1 MANNNRLCYD
11 TGKLAM
17 QSLLK
22 DTFKLAEQ
30 LLQLEQDDATMPRH
44 DVGTL
49 SSQLSLELPQHGATQ
64 DEVFAKMSAVLRA
77 TPQTSS
83 PRFLNQLFGGRQ
95 NYAAAADMLTALLN
109 VSMYTY
115 KAAGAQILVEQQLV
129 QHMAKFAGFTNAEGI
144 ICPGGS
150 MANFV
155 GMMMG
160 RDRANPSFR
169 EHGSDGRQHTFY
181 VSDHSHYSVDKAA
194 AMLGVGRANVR
205 KISSDNRGRMN
216 ADDLAKVI
224 ETDIANGCVPCA
236 VIATCG
242 TTVLGAF
249 DPLKQIA
256 SVCRKHDIWLHA
268 DGAFG
273 GPALLHRQHRDLL
286 DGIEYADSLT
296 WDAHKVMG
304 VPLTCSMLLCQHQGK
319 LSKSVQQDAE
329 YLFQVDHEDLNPGL
343 RSIQCGRRN
352 DAFKLWSAWQA
363 LGDNGWHQRL
373 EQQFKLA
380 TFAADYIEQSP
391 NFELCQR
398 PDYLTICFKVYGV
411 DVVELCEQLHAS
423 GEALIGHAN
432 VRGEQVMRLVV
443 VNPEIGTGDLQRLF
457 ENIVA
462 KQTSIISA

>member
-1 MANNNRLCYD
+1 
-11 TGKLAM
+11 M

-22 DTFKLAEQ
+22 DTFELAEQ
-30 LLQLEQDDATMPRH
+30 LLQLEQDAAPMPRH
-44 DVGTL
+44 DVGVL
-49 SSQLSLELPQHGATQ
+49 GGQLSLELPQDGASQ
-64 DEVFAKMSAVLRA
+64 SDVFAKMSAVLNA

-129 QHMAKFAGFTNAEGI
+129 QHMAKFAGFTDAEGV

-160 RDRANPSFR
+160 RDRANPNFR
-169 EHGSDGRQHTFY
+169 EHGSDGRRHTFY
-181 VSDHSHYSVDKAA
+181 VSEQSHYSVDKAA

-205 KISSDNRGRMN
+205 KIKCDFDGRMN
-216 ADDLAKVI
+216 VDDLSKTI

-236 VIATCG
+236 VVATCG

-256 SVCRKHDIWLHA
+256 SICRKHDIWLHA

-273 GPALLHRQHRDLL
+273 GAALLHRQHRELL
-286 DGIEYADSLT
+286 DGIEFADSLS

-304 VPLTCSMLLCQHQGK
+304 VPLTCSMLLCQHQGR

-363 LGDNGWHQRL
+363 LGDNGWHNRL
-373 EQQFKLA
+373 NQQFKLA
-380 TFAADYIEQSP
+380 KFAADYIEQSAD
-391 NFELCQR
+391 FELCQR
-398 PDYLTICFKVYGV
+398 PEYLTICFKVHGV
-411 DVVELCEQLHAS
+411 DVVELCDQLHAS

-443 VNPEIGTGDLQRLF
+443 VNPEISTSDLQQLF

-462 KQTSIISA
+462 KQANIISA